1 MTDHILAVFVVSC
14 ILFTTSKVVGWAVDV
29 FVAKFVATDKKL
41 QSAVSGL
48 ISLTS
53 LRWGGIESGKEYTVT
68 TDGYAITIKKTKNK
82 NK

>member
-14 ILFTTSKVVGWAVDV
+14 ILYTTSKVVGWAVDV

-41 QSAVSGL
+41 QSSVSGL
-48 ISLTS
+48 ITLTS

-68 TDGYAITIKKTKNK
+68 TNGYVVIVKKKTDKDK
-82 NK
+82 